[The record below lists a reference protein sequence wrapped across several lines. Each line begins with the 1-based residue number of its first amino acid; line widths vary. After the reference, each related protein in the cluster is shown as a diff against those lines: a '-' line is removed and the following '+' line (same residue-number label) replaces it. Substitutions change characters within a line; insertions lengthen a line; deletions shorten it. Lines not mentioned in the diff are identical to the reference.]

1 MISPLCCTASSPIS
15 GPFGVTVHPAS
26 SRPLAFG
33 DFRQHLDSALEPI
46 RSASPLVPE
55 LSAATS
61 DSATVDVDA
70 GESHSSLSPNPPTLP
85 PIFPSTLSD
94 DWEQN
99 SPLFSFTPLDEGR
112 TNLPAPE
119 LSLPRWIDSSS
130 SSTTHARAS
139 PSGWFTHFSY
149 SPEHQAPGDLGPRFS
164 GLCDPFLRF
173 KFYSH
178 HVFTLTRCTAVLII
192 AHPAAFSDDHP
203 DPVPLRPD
211 AQKIRGQF

>member
-1 MISPLCCTASSPIS
+1 MISPLHRTTSSPIS
-15 GPFGVTVHPAS
+15 GPFGVTLHPAS

-46 RSASPLVPE
+46 RSTSPLVLE
-55 LSAATS
+55 LSATTS
-61 DSATVDVDA
+61 DSAAVDVDTN
-70 GESHSSLSPNPPTLP
+70 ESHSTLSSNPPTLP

-112 TNLPAPE
+112 ASLSAPE

-130 SSTTHARAS
+130 SMTHARAS
-139 PSGWFTHFSY
+139 PSGWFSHFSY

-164 GLCDPFLRF
+164 GLCDPF
-173 KFYSH
+173 Y
-178 HVFTLTRCTAVLII
+178 VLNSIHI
-192 AHPAAFSDDHP
+192 TFS
-203 DPVPLRPD
+203 L
-211 AQKIRGQF
+211 